1 MCNTLGNK
9 EIRLSEGGLTPT
21 VDIRSPYPYSEQAVQ
36 NCPSA
41 HPFQSML
48 LLRLFLQCTTVL
60 IALPNLIAAI
70 RHGQYPLAAQGWQQ
84 YPPLLRHGGFAD
96 ADSDALGKKP
106 LFSLHRSLIDIDST
120 SGREHDVAIWLE
132 SYLTAHNFTVEK
144 QAVEPLPDSNPTQTP
159 QRYNILAYPGLKR
172 KTRVLLSSHID
183 TVPPFIPYS
192 IRNGNEIWGRGSVDD
207 KACVAAQITAVLE
220 LLSSD
225 SINAEGDVSLLFVVG
240 EEVSGDGMRA
250 ANALN
255 LSWESVI
262 FGEPTELKLVSG
274 HKGVVSFSVKARGK
288 SGHSGYPWLGENANS
303 LLIPA
308 LLALEIVDLPSSE
321 KYGNSTLN
329 LGRIEGG
336 VAANVI
342 AEEARADILIR
353 IAEGS
358 AEQTKGIVNE
368 TIKRVDERLEI
379 RYASEGYGPV
389 DINTDIKGS
398 EQPFLPST
406 TPCLS

>member
-1 MCNTLGNK
+1 
-9 EIRLSEGGLTPT
+9 
-21 VDIRSPYPYSEQAVQ
+21 
-36 NCPSA
+36 
-41 HPFQSML
+41 ML
-48 LLRLFLQCTTVL
+48 LSHLLLPCITAV
-60 IALPNLIAAI
+60 IALPNSFASIPQEQ
-70 RHGQYPLAAQGWQQ
+70 HSLAAQGWQQ
-84 YPPLLRHGGFAD
+84 YPVLRHGGDAD
-96 ADSDALGKKP
+96 ADADAVDEKP
-106 LFSLHRSLIDIDST
+106 LFSLHRSLMEIDST

-144 QAVEPLPDSNPTQTP
+144 QAVEPFPNHPPTKTP

-172 KTRVLLSSHID
+172 KTRVLLSSHVD
-183 TVPPFIPYS
+183 TVPPYIPYS

-207 KACVAAQITAVLE
+207 KACVAAQIIAVLE

-240 EEVSGDGMRA
+240 EEISGDGMRA

-274 HKGVVSFSVKARGK
+274 HKGVVTFFVKARGK

-308 LLALEIVDLPSSE
+308 LFALENMDLPSSE

-353 IAEGS
+353 VAEGS
-358 AEQTKGIVNE
+358 AEQTKQIVNK

-379 RYASEGYGPV
+379 RYATAGYGPV
-389 DINTDIKGS
+389 NINTDIEGS
-398 EQPFLPST
+398 G
-406 TPCLS
+406 